1 MRGLFPLTHTRK
13 GLTKMENV
21 KIAMKAIQEEINETT
36 LIITACKRPPQWFI
50 DHLDRLQKA
59 HLSLQDVARQMPE
72 ITESGTD

>member
-1 MRGLFPLTHTRK
+1 
-13 GLTKMENV
+13 
-21 KIAMKAIQEEINETT
+21 MKAIQEEINETT

-72 ITESGTD
+72 ITESEVN